1 MCGVVSG
8 NSQHNHLR
16 YWLQGISMT
25 DYLEWMNW
33 EGKNCPL
40 LESSFLIC
48 ESTLYKW
55 RKGTEFQHA
64 CSHCSFSSQG
74 RDVASC
80 FKFSE
85 LLNIEQGT
93 QWEKKS
99 KNREQNNTRT
109 LSLWNCVVRV
119 YYHGSRRRNQE
130 KKLRRNERKHAL
142 VRNTLFFI
150 FL

>member
-80 FKFSE
+80 FKFSK

-93 QWEKKS
+93 QWEKKKQKQRTKQY
-99 KNREQNNTRT
+99 KNPFSLKLCCQGI
-109 LSLWNCVVRV
+109 LSWQ
-119 YYHGSRRRNQE
+119 QE
-130 KKLRRNERKHAL
+130 KKPGEEIEAKWKK
-142 VRNTLFFI
+142 TCFG
-150 FL
+150 